1 MNESVKLGWFG
12 LHRGQTAAQIFW
24 FLVILVN
31 FHFKLFL
38 VTFLFLIL
46 AKYKILSFKYSFI
59 ILFFILFYIILY
71 IYIYIYLPLFY
82 FILI

>member
-12 LHRGQTAAQIFW
+12 LQRGQIAAQIFW

-31 FHFKLFL
+31 FSFKLFL

-46 AKYKILSFKYSFI
+46 AK
-59 ILFFILFYIILY
+59 
-71 IYIYIYLPLFY
+71 
-82 FILI
+82 